1 MRAWKLRRNSLMGN
15 NKTALITG
23 ASRGIGEAVA
33 RRLAKAGYDLV
44 LTCSS
49 SMDALEK
56 IADDI
61 RGKYGVNCICRCADA
76 GKSFDTDLLFTD
88 VFGEGKRSLD
98 LLVNNA
104 GISYVGLLHEMSDED
119 WDKVMSTNLDSV
131 FYYSRRAVPLMLKN
145 GGGHIINISSVWGN
159 AGASME
165 AAYSASK
172 GGVNS
177 LTKALAKE
185 LAPSNI
191 AVNAIACGMID
202 TEMNSCF
209 SEEEKAAVINEI
221 PVDRIGT
228 PGEVADLVL
237 KVAEA
242 PLYMTAQV
250 ITIDGGWM

>member
-44 LTCSS
+44 LTCAS

-61 RGKYGVNCICRCADA
+61 RGKYGVNCICKCADA

-88 VFGEGKRSLD
+88 VFGEGKRRLD

-131 FYYSRRAVPLMLKN
+131 FYNSRRAVPLMLKN

-159 AGASME
+159 VGASME

-185 LAPSNI
+185 LAPSHV
-191 AVNAIACGMID
+191 AVNAVSCGMID
-202 TEMNSCF
+202 TKMNNCF
-209 SEEEKAAVINEI
+209 SDEEKDEIIGEI
-221 PVDRIGT
+221 PADRMGT
-228 PGEVADLVL
+228 TEEVAEIVL
-237 KVAEA
+237 KIAES
-242 PLYMTAQV
+242 PDYMTGQIISV
-250 ITIDGGWM
+250 DGGWI

>member
-1 MRAWKLRRNSLMGN
+1 MN
-15 NKTALITG
+15 NTNTKTALITG
-23 ASRGIGEAVA
+23 ASRGIGEAIA

-49 SMDALEK
+49 SMDELEK

-61 RGKYGVNCICRCADA
+61 RGRYGVNCICRCADA
-76 GKSFDTDLLFTD
+76 GKSFDTDLLFKD
-88 VFGEGKRSLD
+88 VFGDGKRSLD

-119 WDKVMSTNLDSV
+119 WNEVMSTNLGSV
-131 FYYSRRAVPLMLKN
+131 FYYSRCAIPLMLKN
-145 GGGHIINISSVWGN
+145 GGGRIINISSVWGN

-185 LAPSNI
+185 LAPSHI
-191 AVNAIACGMID
+191 AVNAVSCGMID
-202 TEMNSCF
+202 TKMNSCF
-209 SEEEKAAVINEI
+209 SKEEKEAVIEEI
-221 PVDRIGT
+221 PADRMGT
-228 PGEVADLVL
+228 AEEVAEIVL
-237 KVAEA
+237 KISES
-242 PLYMTAQV
+242 PDYMTGQIISV
-250 ITIDGGWM
+250 DGGWI